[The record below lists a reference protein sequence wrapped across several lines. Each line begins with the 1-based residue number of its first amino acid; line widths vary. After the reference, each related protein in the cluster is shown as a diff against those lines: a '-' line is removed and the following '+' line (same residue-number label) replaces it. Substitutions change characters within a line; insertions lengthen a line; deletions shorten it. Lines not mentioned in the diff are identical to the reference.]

1 MAEQSLNFLE
11 YIERSVYLIS
21 DGGIGTY
28 LQNHGLEAGDS
39 PEKLNLTQPTLI
51 RQMASNFFNAGSD
64 MVLTNS
70 FGGNRFMLKK
80 YGIGSQLHEINR
92 EAAGLAHMAAGKN
105 KWVIG
110 SIGPSGEF
118 LEPLGDISHNE
129 MHEAFAE
136 QSQALA
142 EGGADGIL
150 LETMTSLD
158 EIKIGIEAVK
168 NSTSLPIFATM
179 TFDKGPRGYF
189 SMMGVTPRQTAME
202 LSNTN
207 IDVLGANCG
216 NGIDQMT
223 EIFEVIIGA
232 SSKPVLIHSNAG
244 IPKIVE
250 KKVVYDEN
258 PDYMAEYFVSLIQR
272 GAKIVGGCCG
282 VTPKHI
288 ESLSD
293 LLHKKGIYPR

>member
-1 MAEQSLNFLE
+1 MPERYLNFLNHLAASS
-11 YIERSVYLIS
+11 YFIS

-28 LQNHGLEAGDS
+28 LQSHGLEPGDS
-39 PEKLNLTQPTLI
+39 PEKLNLTQPTVI
-51 RQMASNFFNAGSD
+51 RKMARNFFNAGSD

-80 YGIGSQLHEINR
+80 YGIESQLREINR
-92 EAAGLAHMAAGKN
+92 EAASLARMETGQN
-105 KWVIG
+105 QWVIG

-118 LEPLGDISHNE
+118 LQPLGDVSHEE
-129 MHEAFAE
+129 MYEAFAV
-136 QSQALA
+136 QAQALA
-142 EGGADGIL
+142 EGGANGIL

-168 NSTSLPIFATM
+168 RSTSLPILATM

-189 SMMGVTPRQTAME
+189 SMMGVTPGQTALE
-202 LSNTN
+202 LSHTN
-207 IDVLGANCG
+207 VDVLGANCG

-223 EIFEVIIGA
+223 EIFEVIAGT

-244 IPKIVE
+244 IPNIVD
-250 KKVVYDEN
+250 KKVVYNEE
-258 PDYMAEYFVSLIQR
+258 PAYMAEYFSSLIQR

-288 ESLSD
+288 EALRN
-293 LLHKKGIYPR
+293 LLHKKGLYPK